1 MSLSRWIVG
10 LAAAGIAGHAL
21 YRRALARNP
30 VAVLDA
36 ADLALTLAKQ
46 GGQSGVE
53 RVARARY
60 GPDPHQQLEVFAP
73 PGTPRN
79 ARLPV
84 VVFIHGGAWNSGR
97 PQDYRFIA
105 RSLIA
110 ATAPQGCMVVLAGY
124 RLLPQG
130 RWPVMLADGARA
142 LRWVAD
148 HAATLGGD
156 PQRVVLMGHSAGAY
170 NALALALDKR
180 WLADEGLDA
189 DALAGAIGLA
199 TPADFLPLDD
209 PASIATF
216 GHCGDL
222 AQTQPI
228 NHVHAGAPPLLLVHG
243 ADDPRV
249 RPRNSLALAAAMTA
263 AGQPTQALVLDGVD
277 HERLIMAFA
286 KPFARETRPLEAVA
300 AFIAKVC
307 ASPPVHSAPQ

>member
-1 MSLSRWIVG
+1 MAEFAGAMTVSRWLVG
-10 LAAAGIAGHAL
+10 LTAAGLAGYTL

-36 ADLALTLAKQ
+36 ADLALYGGRSDAK
-46 GGQSGVE
+46 
-53 RVARARY
+53 RVARARF
-60 GPDPHQQLEVFAP
+60 GPDPQQRLEVFAP
-73 PGTPRN
+73 SGRAHD

-84 VVFIHGGAWNSGR
+84 VVFMHGGAWDSGR
-97 PQDYRFIA
+97 PQDYGFIA

-110 ATAPQGCMVVLAGY
+110 ATPCLVVLAGY

-148 HAATLGGD
+148 NVAALGGD
-156 PQRVVLMGHSAGAY
+156 PARVVLMGHSAGAY

-180 WLADEGLDA
+180 WLAAEGLDA

-216 GHCGDL
+216 GHCADL

-228 NHVHAGAPPLLLVHG
+228 NHVHAGAPPLLLIHG
-243 ADDPRV
+243 ADDTRV
-249 RPRNSLALAAAMTA
+249 RPRNSLALAAASQA
-263 AGQPTQALVLDGVD
+263 VGSEAEALVLDRVD

-286 KPFARETRPLEAVA
+286 RPFSRESRPLAAVA